1 MKFVAFSQF
10 CSTLSNIADL
20 TVQDMID
27 RNVSIY
33 YKPGMEIWKHVMSK
47 MPSPYPELAE
57 RIYIASSWE
66 EFNNI
71 TKYDLVEKGT
81 HAQVVGYLK
90 DYELEWAKEQSTAW
104 YRSKERVPIKEGFL
118 GGGPISNKK
127 WPLNENLLAHLL
139 RLQQSGITFNE
150 VVFTPELFGNTLE
163 PLRME
168 HFYFPFVILVTGL
181 VFSSLGFMI
190 EIIVKN
196 K

>member
-1 MKFVAFSQF
+1 MCKTQATPRIITSGRPCPLLRYHHLKSSQF
-10 CSTLSNIADL
+10 STTLSNIADL

-66 EFNNI
+66 EFDNI

-90 DYELEWAKEQSTAW
+90 DYELEWAKERATAW

-118 GGGPISNKK
+118 GSAN
-127 WPLNENLLAHLL
+127 
-139 RLQQSGITFNE
+139 
-150 VVFTPELFGNTLE
+150 
-163 PLRME
+163 
-168 HFYFPFVILVTGL
+168 
-181 VFSSLGFMI
+181 
-190 EIIVKN
+190 
-196 K
+196 